1 MRVLLI
7 EDYAPLQKA
16 VVRGLQEAG
25 YVVDAAADGESGA
38 WLTQSNE
45 YDVIVLD
52 LMLPKLDGWSILEQL
67 RQRGC
72 PSQVLVLT
80 AKDQVR
86 DRVRGLELGADDY
99 LIKPFAFDELL
110 ARVAALVRRKYNCKS
125 PLLRVADLEID
136 RNSRTVRRSGEK
148 LELSAR
154 ELSLLEYLAVR
165 ADRVVTRN
173 EIWEHVYGF
182 ASIPGSNVID
192 VYIGTLRKKV
202 ERPGWPRLLHT
213 RRGQGYVLGESA

>member
-25 YVVDAAADGESGA
+25 YAVDAAADGESGA

-80 AKDQVR
+80 AK
-86 DRVRGLELGADDY
+86 
-99 LIKPFAFDELL
+99 ELL

-202 ERPGWPRLLHT
+202 ERPGWPRILHT